1 MSLII
6 NLITALSFLERSP
19 SQKDRGSLLSAM
31 EVQSAKC
38 TNLYNLTS
46 MLFSDLLLAATLLEL
61 ELLLQA
67 NIIYSLFQAW
77 AF

>member
-6 NLITALSFLERSP
+6 ELITALSFSERSP

-38 TNLYNLTS
+38 TNLYNLTPT
-46 MLFSDLLLAATLLEL
+46 LFSDLLLNATLLEL
-61 ELLLQA
+61 ELFIQA
-67 NIIYSLFQAW
+67 NVLYSLF
-77 AF
+77 